1 MINGF
6 ERFLQHKSLC
16 FKTYN
21 LFSISQP
28 PLPSKPTPLTLF
40 ILNIHIYTSPEKFYI
55 REYTSGSLRKNWN
68 ISFALLT
75 QLIWQF
81 GVNSVFVLTPKSAV
95 KSRKQ
100 TRSIISSITT
110 SLLKPLQL
118 HLPNHVNYI
127 ISFLIGSVASL

>member
-40 ILNIHIYTSPEKFYI
+40 ILNVHIYTSPEKFYI

-68 ISFALLT
+68 ISFAADMAIRR
-75 QLIWQF
+75 QLCVGF
-81 GVNSVFVLTPKSAV
+81 DSKVSCDLEDKPDVY
-95 KSRKQ
+95 
-100 TRSIISSITT
+100 
-110 SLLKPLQL
+110 SLLLQIL
-118 HLPNHVNYI
+118 
-127 ISFLIGSVASL
+127 